1 MICCILTMLWNV
13 DDIILYF
20 VPHNLLIPFGRPSN
34 RVTRPCPICILRFP
48 SGFAWWKNNISTKT
62 FFVYTIE
69 RNIYCLFSLE
79 QHFTSISPSRTFT
92 DGENIELQCAVGG
105 LTISNS
111 TVEFICHGQRV
122 YQNLESSVGAVTLYI
137 TIDVDY
143 NGTKCVCTAVDGNS
157 RVKTEIDLDIIIQ
170 CEY

>member
-1 MICCILTMLWNV
+1 MLSYYILCHITCWYLSEG
-13 DDIILYF
+13 LYPATVKLDHVLF
-20 VPHNLLIPFGRPSN
+20 VYRGFHPGLLDEKNL
-34 RVTRPCPICILRFP
+34 
-48 SGFAWWKNNISTKT
+48 STKT

-69 RNIYCLFSLE
+69 INMYWFLE
-79 QHFTSISPSRTFT
+79 GHFTSISPSRTFT

-105 LTISNS
+105 FKTSYS

-122 YQNLESSVGAVTLYI
+122 SHNLESSVGAVTLNI

-157 RVKTEIDLDIIIQ
+157 TVKTEIDLDIIQ

>member
-34 RVTRPCPICILRFP
+34 RVTRPCPICILGFP

-111 TVEFICHGQRV
+111 TVEFIWS
-122 YQNLESSVGAVTLYI
+122 EK
-137 TIDVDY
+137 D
-143 NGTKCVCTAVDGNS
+143 TALVF
-157 RVKTEIDLDIIIQ
+157 IILFYLQ
-170 CEY
+170 DQFKA

>member
-34 RVTRPCPICILRFP
+34 RVTRPCPICILGFP

-62 FFVYTIE
+62 CFVYTIE

-111 TVEFICHGQRV
+111 TVEFIWS
-122 YQNLESSVGAVTLYI
+122 EK
-137 TIDVDY
+137 D
-143 NGTKCVCTAVDGNS
+143 TALVF
-157 RVKTEIDLDIIIQ
+157 IILFYLQ
-170 CEY
+170 DQFKA

>member
-20 VPHNLLIPFGRPSN
+20 VPHNFLIPFGRPSN
-34 RVTRPCPICILRFP
+34 RVTRPCPICILGFP

-111 TVEFICHGQRV
+111 TVEFIWS
-122 YQNLESSVGAVTLYI
+122 EK
-137 TIDVDY
+137 D
-143 NGTKCVCTAVDGNS
+143 TALVF
-157 RVKTEIDLDIIIQ
+157 IILFYLQ
-170 CEY
+170 DQFKA

>member
-1 MICCILTMLWNV
+1 MLWNV

-20 VPHNLLIPFGRPSN
+20 VPHNFLIPFGRPSN
-34 RVTRPCPICILRFP
+34 RVTRPCPICILGFP

-92 DGENIELQCAVGG
+92 DGENIELQCAENPNIQIGHG
-105 LTISNS
+105 L
-111 TVEFICHGQRV
+111 
-122 YQNLESSVGAVTLYI
+122 VTRLLGLPKGI
-137 TIDVDY
+137 RKLC
-143 NGTKCVCTAVDGNS
+143 GTKYNMISSTFHNIVS
-157 RVKTEIDLDIIIQ
+157 MQHIIVASML
-170 CEY
+170 

>member
-20 VPHNLLIPFGRPSN
+20 VPHNLLILFGRPSN
-34 RVTRPCPICILRFP
+34 RETRPCPICILGFP
-48 SGFAWWKNNISTKT
+48 SGFAWWKNNIATKT

-69 RNIYCLFSLE
+69 RNIYWFFSLE

-105 LTISNS
+105 LKTSNG

-122 YQNLESSVGAVTLYI
+122 CQNLESSVGAVTLNI
-137 TIDVDY
+137 TIDVNY

-157 RVKTEIDLDIIIQ
+157 RVKTEIDLDIINQ

>member
-1 MICCILTMLWNV
+1 MKLDRAL
-13 DDIILYF
+13 F
-20 VPHNLLIPFGRPSN
+20 VYWGFHPGLLDGKKNL
-34 RVTRPCPICILRFP
+34 
-48 SGFAWWKNNISTKT
+48 STKT

-69 RNIYCLFSLE
+69 RNIYWFFSLE

-122 YQNLESSVGAVTLYI
+122 YQNLESSVDAVTLNI